1 MLQHN
6 LETKHED
13 LVVTHNRET
22 NLKGIIH
29 RRSEGESVIVVVFG
43 HVPQELSHLL
53 LPPQGPHSG

>member
-53 LPPQGPHSG
+53 LPP